1 MRQKVALA
9 DHILFR
15 ELPFCGVLL
24 DTRAFHAY
32 RLSRR
37 AAEALRA
44 ALYGPGA
51 ASPYGSLVK
60 GDAGGG
66 PALRDEITQRLVK
79 MLRSRGMLRIVD
91 EQPDGT
97 GAASQRMDMR

>member
-1 MRQKVALA
+1 MRQKIALA
-9 DHILFR
+9 EHILFR

-44 ALYGPGA
+44 ALYGPRA
-51 ASPYGSLVK
+51 ASPHGSLIQD
-60 GDAGGG
+60 DAGGD

-79 MLRSRGMLRIVD
+79 TLRSRGMVRIVD

-97 GAASQRMDMR
+97 GTASQRMDTR